1 MIDFQGITSGFVSVA
16 FVLLVF
22 CFRDFVRA
30 IFLPKL
36 MFSHSRV
43 TQTTEIRAV
52 LSKWVLTSSRL
63 EFYFKRDWI
72 WSLVL
77 IVCTTLISMLPITGA
92 VEPLWRHEAMTFFL
106 ILLGLICLISIGWWM
121 GEGAT
126 GTNSILKNSFRMVY
140 SGIVVISIL
149 VMIGLGSRVNSL
161 GNIVFSFS
169 DPISVV
175 IFGLIGFLLLMAL
188 HVSQVE
194 APVWSEGWGVHDLV
208 RMFFQTLVALVF
220 VTGFVGQVAQSGV
233 LIFFENVLK
242 VGVLLTLM
250 DAAGLFVPKIQ
261 GHIVDRT
268 TLFVTIPL
276 GMSLLALVI
285 WGLK

>member
-1 MIDFQGITSGFVSVA
+1 MIDFQAITSGFVSVA

-43 TQTTEIRAV
+43 TQTGEIRAV

-72 WSLVL
+72 WLLVL
-77 IVCTTLISMLPITGA
+77 IVSTTLISMLPMTGA
-92 VEPLWRHEAMTFFL
+92 SDPFWRHDSMTFFV
-106 ILLGLICLISIGWWM
+106 ILLGLICLIAIGWWM

-126 GTNSILKNSFRMVY
+126 GTNSNLKISFRMLY
-140 SGIVVISIL
+140 SGVVVVSIL
-149 VMIGLGSRVNSL
+149 VMIGLGLRVNSPA
-161 GNIVFSFS
+161 NIVFSFT
-169 DPISVV
+169 DPISTVV
-175 IFGLIGFLLLMAL
+175 FGAIGVLLLVTL

-208 RMFFQTLVALVF
+208 QMFFQTLVAGIF
-220 VTGFVGQVAQSGV
+220 ITGFVGQIAQSGV
-233 LIFFENVLK
+233 LILIENVLK
-242 VGVLLTLM
+242 VGVLLTLL
-250 DAAGLFVPKIQ
+250 DAAALFIPKIQ

-268 TLFVTIPL
+268 TLFVTIPV
-276 GMSLLALVI
+276 GISLLALLI